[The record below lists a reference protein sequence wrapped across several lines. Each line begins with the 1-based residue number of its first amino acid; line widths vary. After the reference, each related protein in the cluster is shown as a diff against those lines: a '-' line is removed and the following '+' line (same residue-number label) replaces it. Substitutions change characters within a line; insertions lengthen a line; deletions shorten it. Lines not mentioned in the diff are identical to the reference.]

1 MKIFWSILTIVILAL
16 GSLASAQEQAGQ
28 PCHNNKKD
36 PLFGLYC
43 PTINGSFVGP
53 KNGSQLNTTTV
64 INGVITPITGT
75 LTFAPGPNVTPVV
88 DDYDD
93 SGNPICYQYGSNGNV
108 TGTITCPSVASYD
121 ITQWDITIGAV
132 HLVQNPL
139 DPSVTNSSCGNGY
152 SNSFKTDAGNSV
164 YYICGA
170 NTDSAS
176 TGILVLII
184 PTSYFIGGPHHSYV
198 NLTAED
204 QVTASDGTIS
214 FYDTG
219 LYAPGITPNAS
230 TVGALDP
237 PAKPKGKK

>member
-1 MKIFWSILTIVILAL
+1 
-16 GSLASAQEQAGQ
+16 
-28 PCHNNKKD
+28 
-36 PLFGLYC
+36 
-43 PTINGSFVGP
+43 
-53 KNGSQLNTTTV
+53 
-64 INGVITPITGT
+64 
-75 LTFAPGPNVTPVV
+75 
-88 DDYDD
+88 
-93 SGNPICYQYGSNGNV
+93 
-108 TGTITCPSVASYD
+108 
-121 ITQWDITIGAV
+121 
-132 HLVQNPL
+132 
-139 DPSVTNSSCGNGY
+139 VTNSSCGNGY

>member
-1 MKIFWSILTIVILAL
+1 MKTFWPILFVSLAL
-16 GSLASAQEQAGQ
+16 SSLAGAQVQAGQ
-28 PCHNNKKD
+28 PCHNSKKD
-36 PLFGLYC
+36 PLFGMYC

-88 DDYDD
+88 DDYDA
-93 SGNPICYQYGSNGNV
+93 SGNPICYQYDSDGNV
-108 TGTITCPSVASYD
+108 TGTIACPSVASYD

-132 HLVQNPL
+132 HLVHNPL
-139 DPSVTNSSCGNGY
+139 DTSVTNSFCGSGY

-170 NTDSAS
+170 NLDTAS
-176 TGILVLII
+176 TGLLVLII
-184 PTSYFIGGPHHSYV
+184 PTSYFIGGPQHSYV
-198 NLTAED
+198 NLIAED
-204 QVTASDGTIS
+204 QYTASDGRVL

-219 LYAPGITPNAS
+219 LYLPGITPNAS

-237 PAKPKGKK
+237 PAKAKSKK